1 MAKTNTYFSHYFVHN
16 LCMCL
21 IFLSK
26 PKGGA
31 VKRTGEDDSV
41 KKPQKSTLKK
51 LVT

>member
-16 LCMCL
+16 LCM

-26 PKGGA
+26 PKGGGA
-31 VKRTGEDDSV
+31 VKMTGEDDSV